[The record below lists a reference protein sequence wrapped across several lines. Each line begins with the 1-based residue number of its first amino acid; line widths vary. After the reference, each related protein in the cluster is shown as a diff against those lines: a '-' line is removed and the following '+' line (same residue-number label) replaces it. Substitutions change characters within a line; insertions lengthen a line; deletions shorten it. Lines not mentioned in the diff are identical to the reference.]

1 MPGNE
6 STFRP
11 VNPTDPLQSHLF
23 QERLSLFPT
32 GAVMQPLM
40 ASFDLIWTLYRFLKH
55 LLKCRQQSYCWIS
68 LFPSS
73 LETGVR
79 LLVLVLPVAKWAFE
93 SVRAVRAG
101 LPVGDNYQQRSTL
114 GRLARFPW
122 GRREFRG
129 GRYKSDLL
137 NCFQA
142 RFHSK
147 QCAWM

>member
-1 MPGNE
+1 MLGNE

-11 VNPTDPLQSHLF
+11 VNPINPLQSHLF

-32 GAVMQPLM
+32 AVMQPLM

-55 LLKCRQQSYCWIS
+55 LLKRRQQSYCWIS

-79 LLVLVLPVAKWAFE
+79 LLVLVLPVAKWALE
-93 SVRAVRAG
+93 SVWAVRAG

-114 GRLARFPW
+114 GRLARFLQ

-129 GRYKSDLL
+129 GRYKTDLL

-147 QCAWM
+147 WCAGM